1 MPSFDGKLLFSLC
14 EYKKCCHRKKGINK
28 NCPWRSPDVKPARP
42 RFKMDYFKYI
52 RSTEETMSKEIK
64 KIMKMM
70 YHHLENIKK
79 ETIIKKYPNG
89 NSGVEKYN

>member
-1 MPSFDGKLLFSLC
+1 
-14 EYKKCCHRKKGINK
+14 
-28 NCPWRSPDVKPARP
+28 
-42 RFKMDYFKYI
+42 
-52 RSTEETMSKEIK
+52 MSKEIK